1 MIQETHEQQQIYNLF
16 RSCIYIFLILE
27 LIVNMPIG
35 IGSSIMQGFI
45 AILGKLEVFGS
56 VVICKV
62 LELICVII
70 TCVGTTARRSLN
82 FDVHKKVTYPCILG
96 ILLSV
101 LCCFLQAG
109 HWGPILGYYS
119 VNRILYLLTSVLSIM
134 LVHKGLDGMAQYF
147 NCKLGEDRFN
157 FENESFQQCEQLIN
171 NKYSVNIPMIY
182 YYKGRMHNGWCN
194 ISNPFRGTWVVGTPG
209 IMHTSLVVI
218 DHRDVH
224 AVFVVYQLLTL
235 QETLV
240 LEIKS
245 VFSQLTVE
253 VLSHAV

>member
-101 LCCFLQAG
+101 LCCFLQPG
-109 HWGPILGYYS
+109 HWGPLLGYYS
-119 VNRILYLLTSVLSIM
+119 VNRIL
-134 LVHKGLDGMAQYF
+134 
-147 NCKLGEDRFN
+147 
-157 FENESFQQCEQLIN
+157 
-171 NKYSVNIPMIY
+171 
-182 YYKGRMHNGWCN
+182 
-194 ISNPFRGTWVVGTPG
+194 
-209 IMHTSLVVI
+209 
-218 DHRDVH
+218 
-224 AVFVVYQLLTL
+224 
-235 QETLV
+235 
-240 LEIKS
+240 
-245 VFSQLTVE
+245 
-253 VLSHAV
+253 

>member
-62 LELICVII
+62 MELICVII

-82 FDVHKKVTYPCILG
+82 FDVHKKVTYPCVMG

-101 LCCFLQAG
+101 LCCFLQPG
-109 HWGPILGYYS
+109 HWGLVLGLYPI
-119 VNRILYLLTSVLSIM
+119 NRILYFISSILGIM

-147 NCKLGEDRFN
+147 N
-157 FENESFQQCEQLIN
+157 
-171 NKYSVNIPMIY
+171 
-182 YYKGRMHNGWCN
+182 
-194 ISNPFRGTWVVGTPG
+194 
-209 IMHTSLVVI
+209 
-218 DHRDVH
+218 
-224 AVFVVYQLLTL
+224 
-235 QETLV
+235 
-240 LEIKS
+240 
-245 VFSQLTVE
+245 
-253 VLSHAV
+253 